1 MSKSFS
7 SIKKELDQDDRVT
20 FGKHAGLNWSYVIEN
35 YPDYLIWCVGNTKLS
50 FSKAAIV
57 AAIKSKYTL
66 KKKNTTHEVDG
77 EYVPDYKFNSKPAY
91 PSKKPAYFYDG
102 GLRGDMAHYGATL
115 EQEANDK
122 YTDQW
127 VGGKGYNSVAD
138 WDDDVPF

>member
-35 YPDYLIWCVGNTKLS
+35 YPDYLIWCVGNTELS

-66 KKKNTTHEVDG
+66 KKKNTTHEIDG
-77 EYVPDYKFNSKPAY
+77 EYVPKKFSV
-91 PSKKPAYFYDG
+91 PSI
-102 GLRGDMAHYGATL
+102 GDSVFNKHHGDAFGAL
-115 EQEANDK
+115 HSD
-122 YTDQW
+122 
-127 VGGKGYNSVAD
+127 D
-138 WDDDVPF
+138 WDNDVPF